1 MNKQLSFFETSN
13 HDGNHSVKVAEL
25 SRRTDPSTS
34 HEAAKKVK
42 VSKLQLLF
50 LNTLKPMQHAPPTAN
65 EVAARAYKYE
75 PGVSN
80 DKVATQRESLRKR
93 SSKLAQAKGEGWEG
107 PLIERCGPR
116 ECKIKENPAETFR
129 LTELGRKVIDEQQ

>member
-1 MNKQLSFFETSN
+1 MNKQLSFFETSH
-13 HDGNHSVKVAEL
+13 HDGNHSVKVNEL

-34 HEAAKKVK
+34 LEAAKKVK

-75 PGVSN
+75 PGVSK

-93 SSKLAQAKGEGWEG
+93 SSKLAEIGM
-107 PLIERCGPR
+107 IERCGPR

>member
-1 MNKQLSFFETSN
+1 VNKQLSFFETN
-13 HDGNHSVKVAEL
+13 HHDGNSSVKVNEL

-93 SSKLAQAKGEGWEG
+93 SSKLAEIGM
-107 PLIERCGPR
+107 IEKCGAR

>member
-1 MNKQLSFFETSN
+1 MNKQLSFFETSH

-25 SRRTDPSTS
+25 SRRTDPSAS

-80 DKVATQRESLRKR
+80 DKVATQR
-93 SSKLAQAKGEGWEG
+93 
-107 PLIERCGPR
+107 GPR

-129 LTELGRKVIDEQQ
+129 LTELGRKVIDEQQAVEAPQ